1 MKKEIKGFLLG
12 TTATAL
18 LMGGLTFASNRSETV
33 QRYFRDIKIKLNGSE
48 VIPKDA
54 TGKTVEPFIIDG
66 TTYLPVRAVG
76 EAMGL
81 DVDWNGDTN
90 TVLLEG
96 DSTKDNNEYKTLEQI
111 HYYDCALYKAERI
124 LGNITVGNQTYLAK
138 IIYNTGIG
146 GGDCIFF
153 EQNGEDKR

>member
-96 DSTKDNNEYKTLEQI
+96 RGCGRGAAGVRTRRP
-111 HYYDCALYKAERI
+111 AP
-124 LGNITVGNQTYLAK
+124 
-138 IIYNTGIG
+138 
-146 GGDCIFF
+146 
-153 EQNGEDKR
+153 